1 VAAGILV
8 SLHEFGKGARR
19 IDATSSAQRRAHGP
33 GGTALALV
41 YVFLWSSA
49 FVPSRIVAMLGQ
61 PLWVLAVRFIAAA
74 LIQVALTFILARPWP
89 RSRASWI
96 SLGAFGLLANA
107 GYLSLTYEALRH
119 LSAGMG
125 AIIASTNPLVLALV
139 APALLGEALSPRKL
153 VGLVF
158 GFSGVLM
165 AMASRAGS
173 PFARPVDIGMAFIA
187 VLALVASTI
196 VFKRLRLHE
205 DLVAANAIQ
214 LGTSAVFLV
223 PLAWAI
229 EGRPHLPLTAPLVW
243 SLTYLVLLLS
253 IGASFVWF
261 WLLRHGEASRVSAFY
276 FLTPI
281 FGLGLAAL
289 LLHER
294 VTWLDAVALAAVAFG
309 ITLVQGRP
317 EEAPFPAS
325 GPARP
330 SGDGL
335 R

>member
-1 VAAGILV
+1 
-8 SLHEFGKGARR
+8 
-19 IDATSSAQRRAHGP
+19 
-33 GGTALALV
+33 
-41 YVFLWSSA
+41 
-49 FVPSRIVAMLGQ
+49 MLGQ
-61 PLWVLAVRFIAAA
+61 PLWVLAIRFSIAGV
-74 LIQVALTFILARPWP
+74 IQLGLTLILAKSWP
-89 RSRASWI
+89 RSRNSWL
-96 SLGAFGLLANA
+96 SLAAFGLLANA
-107 GYLSLTYEALRH
+107 GYLSLTYEALQH

-139 APALLGEALSPRKL
+139 APALLGEPLTTRKL

-165 AMASRAGS
+165 SMASRAGS
-173 PFARPVDIGMAFIA
+173 PNARPLDIAMAFIA

-196 VFKRLRLHE
+196 VFKRLRINE
-205 DLVAANAIQ
+205 DLVSANAIQ
-214 LGTSAVFLV
+214 LGSSALALV

-229 EGRPHLPLTAPLVW
+229 EGRPHLPLSAPLVW
-243 SLTYLVLLLS
+243 SLAYLILLLS

-294 VTWLDAVALAAVAFG
+294 VTWVDGFALGLVALG
-309 ITLVQGRP
+309 ISLVQGQS
-317 EEAPFPAS
+317 E
-325 GPARP
+325 GAR
-330 SGDGL
+330 L
-335 R
+335 RET

>member
-1 VAAGILV
+1 VATGLLV
-8 SLHEFGKGARR
+8 SLDTPPGVPRIGA
-19 IDATSSAQRRAHGP
+19 ANSQRRAHGP
-33 GGTALALV
+33 QGTALALV

-61 PLWVLAVRFIAAA
+61 PLWVLAVRFSVAGAIQLGLA
-74 LIQVALTFILARPWP
+74 LILAKSWP
-89 RSRASWI
+89 RSRSSWV
-96 SLGAFGLLANA
+96 SLAAFGLLANA

-125 AIIASTNPLVLALV
+125 AIIASTNPLVLALI
-139 APALLGEALSPRKL
+139 APALLGEALTARK
-153 VGLVF
+153 VMGLVF

-165 AMASRAGS
+165 SMASRAGS
-173 PFARPVDIGMAFIA
+173 PNARPVDIAMAFVA

-196 VFKRLRLHE
+196 VFKRLRINE

-214 LGTSAVFLV
+214 LGSSAVALV

-243 SLTYLVLLLS
+243 SLTYLILLLS

-281 FGLGLAAL
+281 FGLGLAAV

-294 VTWLDAVALAAVAFG
+294 VTWVDAVALAAVALG
-309 ITLVQGRP
+309 IALVQGQSD
-317 EEAPFPAS
+317 EA
-325 GPARP
+325 R
-330 SGDGL
+330 L
-335 R
+335 RKT